1 VPACPACGAPVEAG
15 AYSCPVCRAPLVP
28 ADDPTRLGGP
38 GSRPSPGE
46 PRRLPAGDPPR
57 PPLGS
62 PPGPPFAGGPRFVPG
77 TVLAGRFRIV
87 ALLGRGGMGEVYR
100 ADDLKLGEAVALK
113 FLPERVARDGAALA
127 RLHREVRT
135 ARGVA
140 HPSVCRVFDV
150 GEVDGESF
158 LTMEYV
164 DGEDLASLLRR
175 IGRLPPD
182 KALEIARQLCA
193 GLAAAHARGVL
204 HRDLKPANV
213 MLDGSG
219 RAKLTDFGLAA
230 VAEELGRGDAL
241 EGTPAYMAP
250 EQLEGREVTAKS
262 DLYALGLVLYELF
275 TGRRPFPGAGRAEIR
290 RLRTEAAPPTPS
302 SLAEGID
309 PLTERAILRCLAP
322 DPADRPASALAVAAM
337 LPGGDPLA
345 AALEAGETPSP
356 EMVVAS
362 TRERTLPLPV
372 AAACLALSLLLVAGF
387 ALVED
392 DAKLHR
398 QVPLPRSPQQLAFRA
413 AEVAE
418 ERGFDLAY
426 TRGRLDYDYETLDR
440 LFAEDVPERVRLER
454 WRRVVSGEQPA
465 LVYRFRASPEPIP
478 PDDAVLMEDE
488 PPPSP
493 AEVRLEFDP
502 AGRLLRVD
510 GTPTARTGASASQAS
525 PPDAAEDSGQVRRR
539 VFFWVLATLYLLV
552 TAASIVLSR
561 RNLRLG
567 RGDRRGAFR
576 LAAFVFSAE
585 VVGWLLRADHVPALV
600 ELRSAFSAIAE
611 CLLLAAIL
619 WMVYLALE
627 PVVRRRWPG
636 RMVAWSRVLSGDPRD
651 PIVGRDTLV
660 GVAGGLAMSAFILG
674 ADRAASVDLGL
685 PGATQIVR
693 PPTLNGPDE
702 VLAALT
708 DCAVGSILT
717 PFAMMVFLVVLYIVL
732 RRTWLAAAGLWVLGT
747 AALGLQAPD
756 VPLYLLFVA
765 AGWGVFTL
773 LLTRFGLFAGCV
785 AQLAFFLT
793 LQWPVF
799 TGFEHWWWPAA
810 ALGTGTVVAVAVWG
824 FVTSQGDRLRLGGLL
839 PD

>member
-1 VPACPACGAPVEAG
+1 VATCPSCGARVDEGAYVCPAC
-15 AYSCPVCRAPLVP
+15 YSPFVP
-28 ADDPTRLGGP
+28 ADEPTRI
-38 GSRPSPGE
+38 
-46 PRRLPAGDPPR
+46 AGPR
-57 PPLGS
+57 PPERES
-62 PPGPPFAGGPRFVPG
+62 RPAAAAAAPPGSRFVPG
-77 TVLAGRFRIV
+77 HVVAGRYRIV

-100 ADDLKLGEAVALK
+100 ADDLKLGEPVALK
-113 FLPERVARDGAALA
+113 FLPERIARDGDALA

-140 HPSVCRVFDV
+140 HPNVCRVFDV

-230 VAEELGRGDAL
+230 ATEELGRGDAF

-275 TGRRPFPGAGRAEIR
+275 TGRRPFAGAGRAEIR
-290 RLRTEAAPPTPS
+290 RLQTETAPPTPS

-309 PLTERAILRCLAP
+309 ALTERAILRCLAP
-322 DPADRPASALAVAAM
+322 EPADRPASALAVAAM

-356 EMVVAS
+356 EMVAAS
-362 TRERTLPLPV
+362 TRERTLPLPA
-372 AAACLALSLLLVAGF
+372 AAACLALSLLLVVGF

-392 DAKLHR
+392 DVKLHR

-418 ERGFDLAY
+418 ERGLDLTY
-426 TRGRLDYDYETLDR
+426 TLGRLGYDDETLDE
-440 LFAEDVPERVRLER
+440 LFQEDVPERVRRER
-454 WRRVVSGEQPA
+454 WRGVVSGERPA

-478 PDDAVLMEDE
+478 PADAVLIEEE

-493 AEVRLEFDP
+493 AEVRLELDP

-510 GTPTARTGASASQAS
+510 GALSERTGASTSQAS
-525 PPDAAEDSGQVRRR
+525 SSDAVEDSGQVRRR
-539 VFFWVLATLYLLV
+539 IFFWVLATLYLLV
-552 TAASIVLSR
+552 TAASIVLAR

-576 LAAFVFSAE
+576 LAALVFSVEAL
-585 VVGWLLRADHVPALV
+585 GWLARADHVPALV
-600 ELRSAFSAIAE
+600 ELRSAFSAVAE

-660 GVAGGLAMSAFILG
+660 GLTGGLVMSAFMLG
-674 ADRAASVDLGL
+674 SDWAASVDLGL
-685 PGATQIVR
+685 PGATQLVR
-693 PPTLNGPDE
+693 PLTLNGPGD
-702 VLAALT
+702 VLAAMT
-708 DCAVGSILT
+708 ATAVASIVT
-717 PFAMMVFLVVLYIVL
+717 PFAMMVFLVVLYVVL
-732 RRTWLAAAGLWVLGT
+732 RRTWLAAAGLWVLGA
-747 AALGLQAPD
+747 AALGLQAPG
-756 VPLYLLFVA
+756 VPLYLLCIA

-773 LLTRFGLFAGCV
+773 LLTRFGLFAGCA

-799 TGFEHWWWPAA
+799 TGFAHWWWPAA
-810 ALGTGTVVAVAVWG
+810 ALGTGMVVALAVLG
-824 FVTSQGDRLRLGGLL
+824 FVTSQGDRLRVGGLL